1 MSKIMDAFEKMYFNA
16 LDNRP
21 DLMGNAPDPRK
32 KKSDDDKQ
40 AEAVPASAP
49 VCGQSLPF
57 QNAPQ
62 QPTCIIIQQPMAMP
76 QNQAFV
82 VPEGYRLVREDEF
95 DDCRR
100 RNKSNK
106 SIQKQT
112 QKERKHE

>member
-1 MSKIMDAFEKMYFNA
+1 MSKLMDVFQKMYFNA

-32 KKSDDDKQ
+32 KKEEEAKQ
-40 AEAVPASAP
+40 AEAVTAPAYA
-49 VCGQSLPF
+49 QSIPI
-57 QNAPQ
+57 QQAPQ

-95 DDCRR
+95 EDNIRR
-100 RNKSNK
+100 TQTHR
-106 SIQKQT
+106 QKQK
-112 QKERKHE
+112 QQRKQEENHD